1 MEQVPTMPESN
12 AQEDEAKIQKIA
24 AAVQTAGGRAL
35 IVGGSV
41 RDQQLGRPSRDI
53 DIEVLGLDLN
63 QLEKALSDLGRTHRV
78 GRDFKVLKLSGLE
91 IDLSVAEQT
100 DLSFEEAALRRDL
113 TLNSMGLD
121 PITGELLDP
130 HSGQSDLKKG
140 ILRATDPKRFGEDPL
155 RILRVA
161 RMASEFK
168 MTVDHDLRRLCE
180 KQDLKDV
187 AVERIFSELS
197 KLLIETGEPSRGLHF
212 LEETKALRFFP
223 ELDALRGVPQDPEWH
238 PEGDV
243 WIHTTLSVDCAAQID
258 KNEREAPPLMWSALC
273 HDLGKSEQTTEV
285 DGRIRSIGHDRK
297 SAEISQRFL
306 ERLCA
311 PNELNRQVAALVRD
325 HLAPALFVS
334 NPAGPRGYRR
344 LARRLG
350 SSGVNLQLLEKLA
363 RADHWGRTTNDAQK
377 RIFPAGDQFLE
388 QAHTFSVAL
397 QPIPDAVHGRHLI
410 AHGLQPGKKFGEILD
425 RCRAIQ
431 DETGETD
438 PQVILNQ
445 VLPS

>member
-24 AAVQTAGGRAL
+24 AAVQAAGGRAL
-35 IVGGSV
+35 IVGGSI

-113 TLNSMGLD
+113 TINSMGLD

-168 MTVDHDLRRLCE
+168 MTV
-180 KQDLKDV
+180 
-187 AVERIFSELS
+187 
-197 KLLIETGEPSRGLHF
+197 
-212 LEETKALRFFP
+212 EE
-223 ELDALRGVPQDPEWH
+223 W
-238 PEGDV
+238 
-243 WIHTTLSVDCAAQID
+243 
-258 KNEREAPPLMWSALC
+258 
-273 HDLGKSEQTTEV
+273 
-285 DGRIRSIGHDRK
+285 
-297 SAEISQRFL
+297 
-306 ERLCA
+306 
-311 PNELNRQVAALVRD
+311 
-325 HLAPALFVS
+325 
-334 NPAGPRGYRR
+334 
-344 LARRLG
+344 
-350 SSGVNLQLLEKLA
+350 
-363 RADHWGRTTNDAQK
+363 
-377 RIFPAGDQFLE
+377 
-388 QAHTFSVAL
+388 
-397 QPIPDAVHGRHLI
+397 
-410 AHGLQPGKKFGEILD
+410 
-425 RCRAIQ
+425 
-431 DETGETD
+431 
-438 PQVILNQ
+438 ILNDYH
-445 VLPS
+445 